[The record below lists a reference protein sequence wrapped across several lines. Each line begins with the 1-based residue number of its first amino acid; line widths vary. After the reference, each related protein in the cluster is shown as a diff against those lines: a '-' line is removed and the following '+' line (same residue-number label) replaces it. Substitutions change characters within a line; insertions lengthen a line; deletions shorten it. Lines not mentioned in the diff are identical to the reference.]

1 MRRRLFITVG
11 WTAVLCVG
19 EDSAV
24 TGQYLEDR
32 SSHVYGCPCEWSSDY
47 ASFGREAVVA
57 WKIESGQYHRENLAG
72 LSLAAVLA
80 AKFTLSDASSL
91 RHSVL
96 FVDSGAP
103 DRQRQAG
110 IAWLDSRFGD
120 LLGRVLAV
128 HDVPVTMSID
138 DDSAELHIANVLEVR
153 MRRADVAADTQPWA
167 SLLYDPFTRL
177 TTATLATRLHS
188 EYAGTGLEIRWMRE
202 EPAITGYYGTFTRP

>member
-1 MRRRLFITVG
+1 MWRRLFITIS

-19 EDSAV
+19 QDSVV

-32 SSHVYGCPCEWSSDY
+32 SSRVYGCPCEWSSDY

-57 WKIESGQYHRENLAG
+57 WQIESGQYRGEKLAG
-72 LSLAAVLA
+72 LRLAAVLA
-80 AKFTLSDASSL
+80 GKFTLSDARSL

-96 FVDSGAP
+96 FVDSGTP

-128 HDVPVTMSID
+128 HAVPVTIAID
-138 DDSAELHIANVLEVR
+138 NDAALLRVSGVLEVR
-153 MRRADVAADTQPWA
+153 MRRADIDGDTQPWA

-177 TTATLATRLHS
+177 TSATLATTLHS
-188 EYAGTGLEIRWMRE
+188 EYSGVGLEIRWMRE
-202 EPAITGYYGTFTRP
+202 EPAITGYYGTFARP